1 MYIPEPVIYI
11 AIGYVLCPVTAYIY
25 VRIKEYRETKKLSK
39 YIVEGSIKYN
49 TKEKPKAKVRIEDE
63 HS

>member
-25 VRIKEYRETKKLSK
+25 VKIKEYREKKNERSK
-39 YIVEGSIKYN
+39 
-49 TKEKPKAKVRIEDE
+49 
-63 HS
+63 